1 MKSQDNSLLKDRVNH
16 TINSG
21 TNQDTNT
28 SFEEEESLDG
38 ITDENDSCVESEL
51 ATLKE
56 VRKVF
61 GIQGSNDSQDKGKSD
76 ENVEEMLKQNDYFI
90 LFLDPESRRYYR
102 KIIGRDDYIRLEPL
116 EEHSSPD
123 SFLNNSSQNRSVS
136 QIEDMLFKDHNKIG
150 AFYHLK
156 DQYE

>member
-1 MKSQDNSLLKDRVNH
+1 MDRMKSQDNSLLKDRVNH

-76 ENVEEMLKQNDYFI
+76 ENVEEMLK
-90 LFLDPESRRYYR
+90 
-102 KIIGRDDYIRLEPL
+102 
-116 EEHSSPD
+116 
-123 SFLNNSSQNRSVS
+123 
-136 QIEDMLFKDHNKIG
+136 
-150 AFYHLK
+150 
-156 DQYE
+156 